1 MDGFPPNS
9 AIIKKAHISA
19 IFHVYLSSKIEIKK
33 GEMVIMLKKKK
44 IVIKVQKAPQFGDN

>member
-19 IFHVYLSSKIEIKK
+19 IFHVYLSSKIEKK
-33 GEMVIMLKKKK
+33 SKEEIVIMLKKKK
-44 IVIKVQKAPQFGDN
+44 